1 MTAHCDR
8 LNCFK
13 YDLKADIKF
22 VYNTFSMCLPFSKSG
37 SKSGPL
43 PWQGANS
50 GSTLP
55 NFARDF
61 DTRHIFKRGRPK
73 ITCANK
79 PSHQLTNV
87 NNYPTIG
94 KSI

>member
-8 LNCFK
+8 LKCFK
-13 YDLKADIKF
+13 YDLKADIKC
-22 VYNTFSMCLPFSKSG
+22 VYKTFRKVPSLQQVT
-37 SKSGPL
+37 PL

-61 DTRHIFKRGRPK
+61 DT
-73 ITCANK
+73 
-79 PSHQLTNV
+79 
-87 NNYPTIG
+87 
-94 KSI
+94 